1 MICAIF
7 SALGVRGLSAF
18 CHDVAAAF
26 VEDIP
31 DGEGNVQIVVFA
43 LAERVDELNRP
54 QSRRSTIRRQDQ
66 ATHFRN
72 AHASAEPRRSR
83 ARSRNRSH
91 LVG

>member
-1 MICAIF
+1 MICTIF
-7 SALGVRGLSAF
+7 SALRVSGLSAF
-18 CHDVAAAF
+18 CRDVAAAL
-26 VEDIP
+26 VEDLP
-31 DGEGNVQIVVFA
+31 DGEGNVQSVVFA

-54 QSRRSTIRRQDQ
+54 QSRRRTIRRQDQ